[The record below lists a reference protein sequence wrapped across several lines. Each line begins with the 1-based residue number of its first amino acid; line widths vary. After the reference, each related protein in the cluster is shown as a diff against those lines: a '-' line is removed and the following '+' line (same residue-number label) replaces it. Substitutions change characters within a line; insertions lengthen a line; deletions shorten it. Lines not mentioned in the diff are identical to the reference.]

1 VEVDELVERAL
12 KNREKIISASKE
24 FLKGNLSLEGYLWE
38 LERFRREQ
46 AEALRRFAALVMD
59 LRPMEMTEAV
69 NRLRQDKRLLT
80 LSRLASEIR
89 TKLSERDRRLG
100 KWASLV
106 LEEWLKEAGELPVP
120 IAPRMAPEAAER
132 VPAPPAGVTKVAEP
146 EPAVKPEPVA
156 RHEPITVSPPE
167 ATKTEVPVVPQPQMP
182 VQVERAPRKE
192 IDRAAIA
199 AAVERAVGRVRR
211 SPLEV
216 YNDLDALLGKT
227 LIGPEQP
234 LVSLC
239 WLMMSYLLGQSDNE
253 ELKELS
259 EGYIGSLKST
269 RSSIVR
275 PEVRRLAMEAV
286 MHVEGREELRP
297 IASFV
302 QLYLSEAGEV
312 KETWYRQP
320 SS

>member
-12 KNREKIISASKE
+12 RNREEIISASKE
-24 FLKGNLSLEGYLWE
+24 FLKGNLSLEDYLWE

-46 AEALRRFAALVMD
+46 AEALRRFAALVMG

-69 NRLRQDKRLLT
+69 NRLRQDKCLLT

-106 LEEWLKEAGELPVP
+106 LEEWLKEAGEPPVP

-146 EPAVKPEPVA
+146 EPAVNPEPVA

-259 EGYIGSLKST
+259 EEYIGSLKST

-286 MHVEGREELRP
+286 MHAEGREELRP